1 MQFLGAAD
9 HEFRVNAAAAM
20 PTTTAT
26 SLMRHITD
34 RAVFFLYKCAGMA
47 FFRSAKVNGGA
58 SDKSTCKIS
67 QLSAVG
73 RSDGNRSTKRL
84 NTLCVLQCKHFSY
97 RSARDRF

>member
-1 MQFLGAAD
+1 MQFLGAAH

-73 RSDGNRSTKRL
+73 RSDGIRSTKRYNL
-84 NTLCVLQCKHFSY
+84 FFLFLFELFSH